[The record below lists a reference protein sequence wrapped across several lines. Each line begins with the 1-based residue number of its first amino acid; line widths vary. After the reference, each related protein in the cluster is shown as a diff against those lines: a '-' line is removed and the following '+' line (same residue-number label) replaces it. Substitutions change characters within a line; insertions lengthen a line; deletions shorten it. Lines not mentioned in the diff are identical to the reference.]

1 MNLRSEMRKLL
12 ALGDNEQE
20 EAWGELVTVD
30 GQECR
35 AVFAPLEG
43 WYEVELGGR
52 VRKVQTS
59 LRVRREA
66 LKGVPAAGRKVLD
79 QQNGRVYRIARVRD
93 WQGDVSL
100 VLELAEE

>member
-1 MNLRSEMRKLL
+1 MNLKSEMRKLL

-20 EAWGELVTVD
+20 AAWGEQVMVD
-30 GQECR
+30 GQECLG
-35 AVFAPLEG
+35 VFAPLEG

-66 LKGVPAAGRKVLD
+66 LKGIPAAGRKVRA
-79 QQNGRVYRIARVRD
+79 NRCGRVYRIARVRD

-100 VLELAEE
+100 VLDLAEE

>member
-20 EAWGELVTVD
+20 AAWGEQVTVD
-30 GQECR
+30 GQECLG
-35 AVFAPLEG
+35 VFAPLEG

-66 LKGVPAAGRKVLD
+66 LKGIPAAGRKVRA
-79 QQNGRVYRIARVRD
+79 NRGGRVYRIARVRD

-100 VLELAEE
+100 VLDLAEE

>member
-1 MNLRSEMRKLL
+1 MNLKSEMRKLL

-20 EAWGELVTVD
+20 AAWGEQVMVD

-35 AVFAPLEG
+35 GVFAPLEG

-66 LKGVPAAGRKVLD
+66 LKGVPAAGRKVKAVRG
-79 QQNGRVYRIARVRD
+79 GRVYRIARVRD

-100 VLELAEE
+100 VLDLAEE